1 MPNHGL
7 NFRSSYTYS
16 ELVEAQ
22 SAPADTVRLAQ
33 LQYHLNSNDYFAFL
47 ATVFGFLEE
56 SLDSKKT
63 EPAGEELAMVRNIR
77 KDLIYLQNEY
87 HINHRAIEA

>member
-1 MPNHGL
+1 MPNGGF

-16 ELVEAQ
+16 EQVQAQ
-22 SAPADTVRLAQ
+22 SAPADTARLAQ

-63 EPAGEELAMVRNIR
+63 DLAAEELAMVRNIR
-77 KDLIYLQNEY
+77 KDLVYLQNEY
-87 HINHRAIEA
+87 HIDHRAIEA